1 MAKTQRTKW
10 TPEMES
16 RLAELRARNF
26 TVLEIAQDMGLDFD
40 VVQRKIWNK
49 KYHYKDQTGA
59 KPEPKESKTVP
70 AEDVVNHPAHY
81 TAGGIECI
89 DAIRSAVSGLTGFEA
104 YCSGTIM
111 KYVWRWKLKN
121 GVEDL
126 KKAEVYLHWL
136 IEEAERNG

>member
-59 KPEPKESKTVP
+59 KPESKPAPKP
-70 AEDVVNHPAHY
+70 AQDVVNHPAHY

-89 DAIRSAVSGLTGFEA
+89 EAIKSAVSGLTGFEA
-104 YCSGTIM
+104 YLSGTIM

-136 IEEAERNG
+136 MEEAERNG